1 MKSTTLSKR
10 HGYFGCWLQ
19 TAAESRKR
27 YRCSQPIGGVVG
39 RLFVCAVIATS
50 VSAVSADDE
59 PSLFLTKVAPVL
71 QRRCLSCHN
80 ASQRKGGFSLATAST
95 TMKGGESGEAITPG
109 KPDESFLLDL
119 ITPADGKAE
128 MPKDA
133 DPLTNDEV
141 AAIRKWIATGAEWP
155 AKFTMKPPATADLN
169 WWSLKPLKQPR
180 VPQLDA
186 TTSKW
191 ARTPIDA
198 FIAAEHRNHKLTH
211 SPEADR
217 RTLIRRVYY
226 DLIGLPPTPQEVASF
241 VNSSDP
247 KTYEK
252 LVDHLLASPRYG
264 ERWARHWLDVVHYAD
279 THGYDKDKLR
289 ENIWPY
295 RDYVIRAFN
304 EDKSYSRFVREQIA
318 GDVLYPGTRDGNV
331 AVGFIASGPWDFI
344 GHAEVPETKIDG
356 KVARNLDRDDMVST
370 TINVFNSLTV
380 QCARCHNHKFDP
392 VTQEHYYSLQAV
404 FASIDRAD
412 REYDA
417 DPRIAAHRATLKQ
430 RQMQLAARQAE
441 VDRSIHK
448 QAGPELAKLDRR
460 IEEIS
465 KSRKQPK
472 VRPEFGYHSGIEA
485 KQDVVK
491 WVQVDLGSA
500 MGIDKVIIVGC
511 HDSFNN
517 IGAGF
522 GFPVRYRVEMS
533 SDAEFGKDV
542 IVISDQTADDIANPG
557 VNPISLDVGQKSGR
571 FIRVTATKLAPRQN
585 DFIFAL
591 AEITVLTNDGKNIAR
606 GRKITSLDSIQAPV
620 RWQRKNLADGYYF
633 GKTAN
638 TDNTPEMLKTLQA
651 ARQELLEKSV
661 AAALRVE
668 SAHVLQQQAKVAK
681 ELSTLPAPSRVYAGT
696 VHHGSGNF
704 RGRGGLGPRPIHLLK
719 RGDVRNPAQE
729 VSPGTLPIVP
739 GTSWKFQLSKTHS
752 EGDRRVALANWLTL
766 PEHPLTWRSIVNRV
780 WLHHFGRGI
789 VDSPNDFGRMGQLP
803 SHPQLLDWLA
813 AEFRDGGKWIDSP
826 QSFKSLHRL
835 IVTSAVY
842 RQSSDGNLRSTKID
856 RNNQFLW
863 RMNLRKLDAESIRDT
878 VLTLAGKLEL
888 RMYGP
893 GFRDFIIE
901 HPQHSP
907 HFCYDKHNPDDPLTH
922 RRSVYRFLVRSQQ
935 QPFMETLDCADPS
948 QRVAKRNETQTSLQ
962 ALALLNNGLVLRM
975 AEHFSARLAEEQKT
989 LLDQIDLACRLAIG
1003 RQPTEYEK
1011 QELLALATDHGMANV
1026 CRVIFNLNEFVF
1038 IE

>member
-1 MKSTTLSKR
+1 M
-10 HGYFGCWLQ
+10 
-19 TAAESRKR
+19 
-27 YRCSQPIGGVVG
+27 GGVVG
-39 RLFVCAVIATS
+39 RFLVLMMVAMP
-50 VSAVSADDE
+50 VSAVSAADE
-59 PSLFLTKVAPVL
+59 SSLFLSKVAPVL

-80 ASQRKGGFSLATAST
+80 AAQRKGGFSLATANT
-95 TMKGGESGEAITPG
+95 MMKGGESGAAITPG

-119 ITPADGKAE
+119 ITPSDGKAE

-133 DPLTNDEV
+133 DPLTADEI
-141 AAIRKWIATGAEWP
+141 AAIRNWIATGAEWP
-155 AKFTMKPPATADLN
+155 TKFSMKPPATADLN
-169 WWSLKPLKQPR
+169 WWSLKPLKQPT
-180 VPQLDA
+180 VPQLDE

-198 FIAAEHRNHKLTH
+198 FVAAEHRKHKLTH

-217 RTLIRRVYY
+217 RTLVRRIYY
-226 DLIGLPPTPQEVASF
+226 DLIGLPPTPQEVERF
-241 VNSSDP
+241 VNSTDP
-247 KTYEK
+247 KAYEK
-252 LVDHLLASPRYG
+252 LVDQLLASPRYG
-264 ERWARHWLDVVHYAD
+264 ERWARHWLDIVHYAD

-289 ENIWPY
+289 ENTWPY

-304 EDKSYSRFVREQIA
+304 EDKPYSRFVREQVA

-344 GHAEVPETKIDG
+344 GHAEVPETKTDG

-412 REYDA
+412 REYDV
-417 DPRIAAHRATLKQ
+417 DPRVAAQ
-430 RQMQLAARQAE
+430 RVKLQQQQMRLAARGVE
-441 VDRSIHK
+441 NDRSIHK
-448 QAGPELAKLDRR
+448 QAGPELAKLDHR

-465 KSRKQPK
+465 KSSKQAK

-485 KQDVVK
+485 KQDAVK

-500 MGIDKVIIVGC
+500 MKLDKVIIVGC

-533 SDAEFGKDV
+533 ADPEFSKDV
-542 IVISDQTADDIANPG
+542 VVISDQTTADVGNPG
-557 VNPISLDVGQKSGR
+557 VKPISLDVGRKSGR

-591 AEITVLTNDGKNIAR
+591 AEITVLTPAGLNVAR
-606 GRKITSLDSIQAPV
+606 GRKVTSLDSIQAPV
-620 RWQRKNLADGYYF
+620 RWQRKNLVDGYYF
-633 GKTAN
+633 GKAAN
-638 TDNTPEMLKTLQA
+638 TDDTPAMLKTLQA
-651 ARQELLEKSV
+651 AREELLKKSV
-661 AAALRVE
+661 AVDLRTE
-668 SAHVLQQQAKVAK
+668 STRIAQKKIEVSR
-681 ELSTLPAPSRVYAGT
+681 ELSKLPRPSRVYAGT

-719 RGDVRNPAQE
+719 RGDVRNPAQQ

-739 GTSWKFQLSKTHS
+739 GAAWKFPLSETHS
-752 EGDRRVALANWLTL
+752 EGDRRIALANWLTL
-766 PEHPLTWRSIVNRV
+766 PEHPLTWRSIVNRI
-780 WLHHFGRGI
+780 WLYHFGRGI

-826 QSFKSLHRL
+826 QSFKALHRL

-842 RQSSDGNLRSTKID
+842 RQSSNGNPHSTEID

-863 RMNLRKLDAESIRDT
+863 RMNRRKLDAESIRDT
-878 VLTLAGKLEL
+878 VLTLAGKLNNS
-888 RMYGP
+888 MYGP

-907 HFCYDKHNPDDPLTH
+907 HFRYDKHNPDDPLTH

-962 ALALLNNGLVLRM
+962 ALALLNNKLMLRM
-975 AEHFSARLAEEQKT
+975 AEHFAARLAKKEKM
-989 LLDQIDLACRLAIG
+989 LSDQINLACRLALG
-1003 RQPTEYEK
+1003 RAPTEFEK

-1026 CRVIFNLNEFVF
+1026 CRVFFNLNEFVF